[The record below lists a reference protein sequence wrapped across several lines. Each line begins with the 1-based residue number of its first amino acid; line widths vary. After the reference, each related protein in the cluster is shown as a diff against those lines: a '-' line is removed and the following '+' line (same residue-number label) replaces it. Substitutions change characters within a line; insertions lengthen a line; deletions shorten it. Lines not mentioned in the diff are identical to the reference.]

1 MRADAPKGVVCN
13 TGILG
18 SKWTLENFEPLEDIP
33 STIKLTVYNS
43 ETITAANSSKAL
55 EHILDKVVKGQ
66 YQVNMDKV
74 FRFEEIVEA
83 HHYMEENRAKGKVV
97 VTME

>member
-1 MRADAPKGVVCN
+1 MRAAAPKGIVCN

-55 EHILDKVVKGQ
+55 EHILDVVVKGQ
-66 YQVNMDKV
+66 YKVNMDKV

-83 HHYMEENRAKGKVV
+83 NQYMEENRAKGKVV